1 MVFIKI
7 PSLIFLIHF
16 LFLNSI
22 FFKLKLVSYIWI
34 QMQQTKKTLAWDAYF
49 YIYLFSICL
58 LYFS

>member
-22 FFKLKLVSYIWI
+22 FLNLNLSHTFEYKCNKQKKL
-34 QMQQTKKTLAWDAYF
+34 
-49 YIYLFSICL
+49 
-58 LYFS
+58 